1 MSIEKIRDPRDI
13 KHRFGDMEADYIY
26 TLDVAGGEILQRN
39 QRNAI
44 NLGLPAIECKNITK
58 RLKMGTNLKFTLTTD

>member
-39 QRNAI
+39 QR
-44 NLGLPAIECKNITK
+44 
-58 RLKMGTNLKFTLTTD
+58 RR